1 MTSQTIGIFARTFP
15 RLSLERNLD
24 AVAGYGLSVVQY
36 NMACAGLPS
45 LPDEI
50 PSDLAA
56 RIGVAAVARGIRIAA
71 VSGTFNMI
79 HPDVDERRRGL
90 RALQVIAAACAALGT
105 RCVTL
110 CSGTRDVEDMWR
122 GHLDND
128 SPQAWTDLLASME
141 AAVAIAEE
149 FDIFLGI
156 EPEVANV
163 VDSPAKARLL
173 LSEMRSPRLK
183 MVLDPANLFRR
194 GDLERQY
201 EILEMAIDVLGPHMV
216 MAHAKDVVESNGE
229 IRHVPAGTGRL
240 DYAFYLSL
248 LRDVRV
254 PLVVHGLSEQQ
265 VPWSLAFL
273 RATAESSSRQRLLS
287 LGVH

>member
-1 MTSQTIGIFARTFP
+1 MTSQSIGIFARTFP
-15 RLSLERNLD
+15 RLSIESNLD
-24 AVAGYGLSVVQY
+24 AVAGYGVSVVQY

-50 PSDLAA
+50 PADLAT
-56 RIGVAAVARGIRIAA
+56 RIGVAALARGIRIAA

-79 HPDVDERRRGL
+79 HPDVDERCRGL
-90 RALQVIAAACAALGT
+90 RSLQAIAGACAALGT
-105 RCVTL
+105 RCITL
-110 CSGTRDVEDMWR
+110 SSGTRDVEDMR
-122 GHLDND
+122 RDHRDND
-128 SPQAWTDLLASME
+128 SAQAWADLLASTE

-149 FDIFLGI
+149 SDIFLGI
-156 EPEVANV
+156 VPEVVSV
-163 VDSPAKARLL
+163 VDSPVKALLL

-183 MVLDPANLFRR
+183 IVLDPANLFRR

-201 EILEMAIDVLGPHMV
+201 DVLDMAIDVLGPHVV
-216 MAHAKDVVESNGE
+216 MAHAGDVVESKGE
-229 IRHVPAGTGRL
+229 IRHVPAGTGQL

-273 RATAESSSRQRLLS
+273 RATAESSNRQRLLS

>member
-1 MTSQTIGIFARTFP
+1 MTSQSIGIFARTLP
-15 RLSLERNLD
+15 RLSIESNLD
-24 AVAGYGLSVVQY
+24 AVAGYGASVVQY
-36 NMACAGLPS
+36 DMACAGLPS

-50 PSDLAA
+50 PADLAA
-56 RIGVAAVARGIRIAA
+56 RIGVAGMARGIRIAA

-90 RALQVIAAACAALGT
+90 RALQAIAGACAALGT
-105 RCVTL
+105 RCITL

-122 GHLDND
+122 DHQGND
-128 SPQAWTDLLASME
+128 SAQAWADLLASTE

-149 FDIFLGI
+149 FDVFLGI
-156 EPEVANV
+156 VPKVVNV
-163 VDSPAKARLL
+163 VDSPAKALLL

-183 MVLDPANLFRR
+183 IVLDPADLFRR

-201 EILEMAIDVLGPHMV
+201 EILEKAFDVLGPHMV

-229 IRHVPAGTGRL
+229 IRHVPAGTGQL
-240 DYAFYLSL
+240 DYSFYLSL

-273 RATAESSSRQRLLS
+273 HATAESSNRQRLLS